1 MFIEVAC
8 VHFITAYIK
17 VNCSNDIVASL
28 QAFIIVLSY
37 WDKTFVKPSFFTSL
51 FRNFC
56 EFHNIDIIDA
66 PCCQYSELTIKTCD
80 RSFTNPPEAAHV
92 VYI

>member
-37 WDKTFVKPSFFTSL
+37 WDKTLTQTVEPSFPWYDTIEEI
-51 FRNFC
+51 N
-56 EFHNIDIIDA
+56 EIIDIIDA
-66 PCCQYSELTIKTCD
+66 TCYQYSELTIKTCD
-80 RSFTNPPEAAHV
+80 RSFTNP
-92 VYI
+92 